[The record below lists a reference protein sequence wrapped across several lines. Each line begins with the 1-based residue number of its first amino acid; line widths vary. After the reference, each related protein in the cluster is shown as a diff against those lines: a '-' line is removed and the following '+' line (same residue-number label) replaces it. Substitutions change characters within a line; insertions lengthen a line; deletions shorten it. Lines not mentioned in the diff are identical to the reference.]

1 MNTTQTKAPDTA
13 PLSQLSET
21 LIGSEIV
28 KLGGEI
34 RERISKGEKIFNFTI
49 GDFDSSIFPIPQEL
63 EDLICEAYRERKTTY
78 PPANGIQSLREA
90 VSQFIRKYEGLDYTP
105 DEVLIAAG
113 GRPLIYTAYRAIV
126 DDGDKVI
133 YPVPSWNNNH
143 YVHFTSGQHIVID
156 APVENNFMPTA
167 ESIAPHIDKA
177 VLIAVCS
184 PLNPTG
190 TVFRKE
196 ELEKICDLV
205 LEENARRRPNEK
217 KLYLLYDQMYWTLTY
232 GDTQHYTPVG
242 LRPEMKEYTIFIDGI
257 SKAFAATGVR
267 VGWALGPQKVLNK
280 MRSINSHVGAWSPM
294 AEQNATA
301 AYLKKYD
308 AIDAYFKIFKHELR
322 ERLQSIYE
330 GFQVLKNEGFKVD
343 ACKPEAAI
351 YLTIR
356 LSLKGSKTQ
365 AGNVLS
371 TQKDVTAYILSEA
384 KLAVVPFIAFG
395 ASKDSDWYRLS
406 VGTCKKEQIP
416 EMLEKLRGALE
427 KLS

>member
-1 MNTTQTKAPDTA
+1 MNTTQSKAPDTA
-13 PLSQLSET
+13 SLSHLSET

-34 RERISKGEKIFNFTI
+34 KERISKGEKIFNFTI
-49 GDFDSSIFPIPQEL
+49 GDFDSSIFPIPKEL
-63 EDLICEAYRERKTTY
+63 EDLICESFRERKTTY
-78 PPANGIQSLREA
+78 PPANGIQSLRES
-90 VSQFIRKYEGLDYTP
+90 VSQFIKKYEGLDYTP

-113 GRPLIYTAYRAIV
+113 GRPLIYTTYRAIV

-143 YVHFTSGQHIVID
+143 YVHFTGGQHIVVD
-156 APVENNFMPTA
+156 ATAENNFMPTA
-167 ESIAPHIDKA
+167 EDIAPHINKA

-190 TVFRKE
+190 TVFKKE

-205 LEENARRRPNEK
+205 LEENARRAPHEK

-232 GDTQHYTPVG
+232 GDTQHFTPVG
-242 LRPEMKEYTIFIDGI
+242 LRPEMKEFTIFIDGI

-280 MRSINSHVGAWSPM
+280 MRAINSHVGAWSPM

-301 AYLKKYD
+301 AYLKKHD
-308 AIDAYFKIFKHELR
+308 AIDAYFNTFKKELHK
-322 ERLQSIYE
+322 RLQSIYE
-330 GFQVLKNEGFKVD
+330 GFQVLKNEGFHVD
-343 ACKPEAAI
+343 SCKPEAAI

-365 AGNVLS
+365 DGHTLFS
-371 TQKDVTAYILSEA
+371 QKDVTAYILSEA
-384 KLAVVPFIAFG
+384 KLAVVPFYAFG

-416 EMLEKLRGALE
+416 EMLEKLRGALK
-427 KLS
+427 KLG

>member
-1 MNTTQTKAPDTA
+1 MNTINTAQNDSA
-13 PLSQLSET
+13 PLSHLAET

-34 RERISKGEKIFNFTI
+34 KEKINQGEKIYNFTI

-63 EDLICEAYRERKTTY
+63 EDLICAAYRNKKTTY
-78 PPANGIQSLREA
+78 PPANGIASLRES
-90 VSQFIRKYEGLDYTP
+90 VSQFIKQYEGLDYTP

-113 GRPLIYTAYRAIV
+113 GRPLIYATYRAIV
-126 DDGDKVI
+126 DEGDKVI

-143 YVHFTSGQHIVID
+143 YVHFTGGEHVIIE
-156 APVENNFMPTA
+156 ATAENNFMPLA
-167 ESIAPHIDKA
+167 EDIAPHIDKA

-190 TVFRKE
+190 TVFKKE

-205 LEENARRRPNEK
+205 LEENARRSPDEK

-232 GDTQHYTPVG
+232 GETRHYTPVG
-242 LRPEMKEYTIFIDGI
+242 LRPAMKEYTIFIDGI

-267 VGWALGPQKVLNK
+267 VGWTLGPQKILNK
-280 MRSINSHVGAWSPM
+280 MRAINSHVGAWSPM

-301 AYLKKYD
+301 AYLRKTD
-308 AIDAYFKIFKHELR
+308 DIDSYFTTFKRELQ
-322 ERLQSIYE
+322 ERLQKIYE
-330 GFQVLKNEGFKVD
+330 GFQQLHKEGFQVD

-351 YLTIR
+351 YLTIK
-356 LSLKGSKTQ
+356 LGLKGLNTEN
-365 AGNVLS
+365 GEVLS
-371 TQKDVTAYILSEA
+371 TQKDVTAYVLSEA
-384 KLAVVPFIAFG
+384 KLAVVPFYAFG

-406 VGTCKKEQIP
+406 VGTCRKEEIP
-416 EMLEKLRGALE
+416 AMFEQLRNALQKLH
-427 KLS
+427 